1 MKKQHN
7 HKNHYQNRELIVNKD
22 VIKLLE
28 NDPGLL
34 PKDIAKELNLSEA
47 EVVKSLPRD
56 MVTLV
61 AGNKAQDILE
71 GLVGFG
77 DVTTIVHSFGSIF
90 EVKAPFPK
98 GKLAHGYYNLMGRNG
113 ELHGHLRLDL
123 ITDIAL
129 VSKPFRGSE
138 SHYFGFFNQDGHSV
152 FKIYLG
158 RDKKR
163 QLIPEQVSAF
173 NALKQEYK

>member
-1 MKKQHN
+1 MNKK
-7 HKNHYQNRELIVNKD
+7 
-22 VIKLLE
+22 VIELLE
-28 NDPGLL
+28 QDPSLL
-34 PKDIAKELNLSEA
+34 PSDIAKQLELSEC
-47 EVVKSLPRD
+47 EVVKLLPEE

-61 AGNKAQDILE
+61 EGSKAQDILE

-77 DVTTIVHSFGSIF
+77 DVTTIIHSFGSIF

-163 QLIPEQVSAF
+163 QLIPEQVSSF
-173 NALKQEYK
+173 IALKQEYK

>member
-1 MKKQHN
+1 M
-7 HKNHYQNRELIVNKD
+7 NKD
-22 VIKLLE
+22 VIELLE
-28 NDPGLL
+28 KDPGLL
-34 PKDIAKELNLSEA
+34 PSDIANQLGLSES
-47 EVVKSLPRD
+47 EVVKSLPEG
-56 MVTLV
+56 MATLIN
-61 AGNKAQDILE
+61 GEKAQEILE

-77 DVTTIVHSFGSIF
+77 DVTTIVRSFGSIF

-113 ELHGHLRLDL
+113 ELHGHLKLDL

-138 SHYFGFFNQDGHSV
+138 SHYFGFFDQDGHSV

-173 NALKQEYK
+173 NVLKQEYK

>member
-1 MKKQHN
+1 MKK
-7 HKNHYQNRELIVNKD
+7 E
-22 VIKLLE
+22 VIELLE
-28 NDPGLL
+28 KDPSLL
-34 PKDIAKELNLSEA
+34 PSDIAKQLDLSES
-47 EVVKSLPRD
+47 EVVKALPEE
-56 MVTLV
+56 MVTV
-61 AGNKAQDILE
+61 IDGSKAQEILE

-113 ELHGHLRLDL
+113 ELHGHLKLDL

-129 VSKPFRGSE
+129 VSKPFRGTE
-138 SHYFGFFNQDGHSV
+138 SHYFGFFDKQGNSI

-163 QLIPEQVSAF
+163 QLIPAQVSAF
-173 NALKQEYK
+173 NVLKQEYK

>member
-1 MKKQHN
+1 MN
-7 HKNHYQNRELIVNKD
+7 KN
-22 VIKLLE
+22 VIELLE
-28 NDPGLL
+28 KEPSLL
-34 PKDIAKELNLSEA
+34 PSDIAKQLNLSEM
-47 EVVKSLPRD
+47 EVVKSLPHN
-56 MVTLV
+56 MVTLID
-61 AGNKAQDILE
+61 GSEAQTILE

-113 ELHGHLRLDL
+113 ELHGHLKLDL
-123 ITDIAL
+123 VADIAL
-129 VSKPFRGSE
+129 ISKPFRGTE
-138 SHYFGFFNQDGHSV
+138 SHYFGFFDQNGNSI

-163 QLIPEQVSAF
+163 QLLPEQVSAF
-173 NALKQEYK
+173 KLLQQKYK

>member
-1 MKKQHN
+1 MKK
-7 HKNHYQNRELIVNKD
+7 E
-22 VIKLLE
+22 VIELLE
-28 NDPGLL
+28 KDPSLL
-34 PKDIAKELNLSEA
+34 PSDIARQLDLSES
-47 EVVKSLPRD
+47 EVVKALPEE
-56 MVTLV
+56 MVTV
-61 AGNKAQDILE
+61 IDGSKAQEILE

-113 ELHGHLRLDL
+113 ELHGHLKLDL

-129 VSKPFRGSE
+129 VSKPFRGTE
-138 SHYFGFFNQDGHSV
+138 SHYFGFFDKQGNSI

-163 QLIPEQVSAF
+163 QLIPAQVSAF
-173 NALKQEYK
+173 NALKQEYI

>member
-1 MKKQHN
+1 MKT
-7 HKNHYQNRELIVNKD
+7 EILA
-22 VIKLLE
+22 LFE
-28 NDPGLL
+28 NDPSLL
-34 PKDIAKELNLSEA
+34 PSEMAKQLSTENRLVSEG
-47 EVVKSLPRD
+47 EVIKALPHHI
-56 MVTLV
+56 VTLV
-61 AGNKAQDILE
+61 VGEEAQTILE

-98 GKLAHGYYNLMGRNG
+98 GKLAHGYYDLMGRNG
-113 ELHGHLRLDL
+113 ELHGHLKIDL
-123 ITDIAL
+123 IIDIAL

-138 SHYFGFFNQDGHSV
+138 SHYFGFFDKEGNSI

-163 QLIPEQVSAF
+163 QLLPEQVRAF
-173 NALKQEYK
+173 CVLKEKYA

>member
-1 MKKQHN
+1 MNKK
-7 HKNHYQNRELIVNKD
+7 
-22 VIKLLE
+22 VIELLE
-28 NDPGLL
+28 QDPSLL
-34 PKDIAKELNLSEA
+34 PSDIAKQLELSEC
-47 EVVKSLPRD
+47 EVVKLLPEE

-61 AGNKAQDILE
+61 EGRKAQDILE

-77 DVTTIVHSFGSIF
+77 DVTTIIHSFGSIF

-163 QLIPEQVSAF
+163 QLIPEQVSSF
-173 NALKQEYK
+173 IALKQEYK

>member
-1 MKKQHN
+1 VKK
-7 HKNHYQNRELIVNKD
+7 E
-22 VIKLLE
+22 VIELLE
-28 NDPGLL
+28 KDPSLL
-34 PKDIAKELNLSEA
+34 PSDIARQLDLSES
-47 EVVKSLPRD
+47 EVVKALPEE
-56 MVTLV
+56 MVTV
-61 AGNKAQDILE
+61 IDGSKAQEILE

-113 ELHGHLRLDL
+113 ELHGHLKLDL

-129 VSKPFRGSE
+129 VSKPFRGTE
-138 SHYFGFFNQDGHSV
+138 SHYFGFFDKQGNSI

-163 QLIPEQVSAF
+163 QLIPAQVSAF
-173 NALKQEYK
+173 NALKQEYI

>member
-1 MKKQHN
+1 MK
-7 HKNHYQNRELIVNKD
+7 KD
-22 VIKLLE
+22 VIELLKQ
-28 NDPGLL
+28 NPSLL
-34 PKDIAKELNLSEA
+34 PSDIAKQLELSECA
-47 EVVKSLPRD
+47 VVKYLPEE
-56 MVTLV
+56 MVTLID
-61 AGNKAQDILE
+61 GIKAQEVLE

-77 DVTTIVHSFGSIF
+77 DVTTIIHSFGSIF

-113 ELHGHLRLDL
+113 ELHGHLKLDL

-129 VSKPFRGSE
+129 VSKPFRGTE
-138 SHYFGFFNQDGHSV
+138 SHYFGFFDQSGHSV

-173 NALKQEYK
+173 NVLKQKYK